1 MHVQV
6 STGAYRFLE
15 VDDMRDTKPWGQVKP
30 ASPGVLGLRFGRWV
44 GLPLLFLALAAAPAL
59 AVVPE
64 VQDGAAFFKP
74 ETIAK
79 ANDALAEIG
88 KKHHKDLLIETY
100 ATVPADKVEA
110 VKAMDKEAR
119 GKFFQEWGNSRARRR
134 MVNGIY
140 VLISK
145 DPGHIQVEVGNETQ
159 KAAFTTKDRD
169 RLRDILIEAFQKKEY
184 DRGLLDAVQFV
195 EKTLDENP
203 AAPSRR
209 AK

>member
-1 MHVQV
+1 MSHRAQLALAE
-6 STGAYRFLE
+6 SASFGAIAARL
-15 VDDMRDTKPWGQVKP
+15 
-30 ASPGVLGLRFGRWV
+30 GRWL
-44 GLPLLFLALAAAPAL
+44 GIPLFLALSAASPAW

-64 VQDGAAFFKP
+64 VQDGAGFFKP

-79 ANDALAEIG
+79 VNDALADIG
-88 KKHHKDLLIETY
+88 KKHKKDLLIETY
-100 ATVPADKVEA
+100 ATVPPDKVAA

-119 GKFFQEWGNSRARRR
+119 TQFFQDWGNSRARRR
-134 MVNGIY
+134 RVDGIY
-140 VLISK
+140 VLITK
-145 DPGHIQVEVGNETQ
+145 EPGHIQVEVGRETQ

-203 AAPSRR
+203 AHASRGVR
-209 AK
+209 